1 MLFTLEPGVKMF
13 DIWSVLLTWSV
24 FLLNLRVDY
33 KSIQHET
40 IRTALTFMKK
50 KNKKKKCFVFA
61 VVLLRLLASVQV
73 VTDRLEITHCC
84 SGFGILDKMYKYVEQ
99 MYSFV

>member
-40 IRTALTFMKK
+40 IRTALTFMEK
-50 KNKKKKCFVFA
+50 KNMLCFCGSAPQIAGKC
-61 VVLLRLLASVQV
+61 SS
-73 VTDRLEITHCC
+73 C
-84 SGFGILDKMYKYVEQ
+84 Y
-99 MYSFV
+99 

>member
-50 KNKKKKCFVFA
+50 KNMLCFCGSAPQIAGKC
-61 VVLLRLLASVQV
+61 SS
-73 VTDRLEITHCC
+73 C
-84 SGFGILDKMYKYVEQ
+84 Y
-99 MYSFV
+99 